1 MKDNKV
7 TIDLAVLM
15 LYHCFFFL
23 KHEKDLAMR
32 DNSSHYLKLVCLNI
46 IQNPSYT
53 KTDMDY
59 FVDKVVLNLIQ
70 KRIRDEVKVR
80 TEAIIL
86 LGELARN
93 CKDVHPVL
101 TDLHALTCEKN
112 RELDFFDNITH
123 LQKFRHMKGLRKFPE
138 VAKTLTSVPNSKTL
152 VEFLLPIS
160 RIYLCQE
167 EYIKKS
173 KVKECLKLNTD
184 ILINYF

>member
-7 TIDLAVLM
+7 SIDLAVLV

-32 DNSSHYLKLVCLNI
+32 DNSSHYLKLVSLNI
-46 IQNPSYT
+46 INNPLYT

-59 FVDKVVLNLIQ
+59 FVDKIVLNLIQ

-138 VAKTLTSVPNSKTL
+138 VAKTLTCVPNSKTL

-160 RIYLCQE
+160 RVYLCQE

-173 KVKECLKLNTD
+173 KVR
-184 ILINYF
+184 IYF